1 MELFHSAQA
10 HHVVRL
16 CKVLFMASQEIH
28 IPTTPPTILLDK
40 DNSDHETDRHSRY
53 QFCQLS
59 EYRSRMVRHE
69 ISLVSSDL
77 EIQLTEARQSHFLR
91 HGQNFIHRWRF
102 PSCMFYLFLSIP
114 ICINLTCKQQ
124 EFSRPP
130 KSSTFE
136 ALGCVFDKCMSC
148 HQCHQ

>member
-53 QFCQLS
+53 QFYQLS

-77 EIQLTEARQSHFLR
+77 EIPAHRSKAKPFHLPRSKFHSPLAFPQLYVLPFSLYPHLHQS
-91 HGQNFIHRWRF
+91 
-102 PSCMFYLFLSIP
+102 
-114 ICINLTCKQQ
+114 NL
-124 EFSRPP
+124 
-130 KSSTFE
+130 
-136 ALGCVFDKCMSC
+136 
-148 HQCHQ
+148 